1 MTAED
6 LYNLRD
12 QHEKLATA
20 LREGQQRV
28 NAEITARERV
38 EKEWPSYVC
47 PLTLRLM
54 EDPVVDAS
62 GHTYERAAIEKYFA
76 GCQNDGAPDR
86 SPITNEPLPDNNTVL
101 TPNLVVRSVIRT
113 ALEEARRQPVE

>member
-6 LYNLRD
+6 LYNLRE

-28 NAEITARERV
+28 NAEIAARERV
-38 EKEWPSYVC
+38 EKACLSYVC
-47 PLTLRLM
+47 PLTFRLM

-62 GHTYERAAIEKYFA
+62 GHTYERAAIEEYFA
-76 GCQNDGAPDR
+76 RCQNDGAPAR
-86 SPITNEPLPDNNTVL
+86 SPITNEPLPDNDTRL
-101 TPNLVVRSVIRT
+101 TPNHLVHSLIRT